1 MKRKFSTIIVIV
13 VSGLM
18 LFGCAQSKGDIAD
31 QPDPNSNPAGIVLA
45 GADQQKNISLED
57 VKSIELY
64 DLDGKLVK
72 DGLKEDE
79 ISGIVKAFNDSM
91 IDDTSFIEMIAGYR
105 MVITLKDDGKIT
117 ITSYGDETRVVA
129 MVRDTTYHLISP
141 EIAKILLGK

>member
-1 MKRKFSTIIVIV
+1 MKRKFSTIIVIAI
-13 VSGLM
+13 SGLM
-18 LFGCAQSKGDIAD
+18 LFGCAQSKGDIAA
-31 QPDPNSNPAGIVLA
+31 QPDQNGNPAGIVLA
-45 GADQQKNISLED
+45 GADQQKNITIED
-57 VKSIELY
+57 VKAIELY

-72 DGLKEDE
+72 DDFKKDE
-79 ISGIVKAFNDSM
+79 IVKAFNDSM

-141 EIAKILLGK
+141 ELAKILLGK